1 MKNKNISRLLM
12 GAATLTLA
20 TMIANGEAKADEV
33 TQEASVEQSQNEFET
48 DQQRAFYHTL
58 HLEDVTEDQ
67 RNQYIK
73 TIREEPTRAQ
83 EVFSESVKDSI
94 NPERR
99 TAQQNAFYGVLHN
112 EDLSE
117 KKRNEYIEQI
127 KKNPDHSQQVWIDSI
142 NPTELEQNRANAE
155 QAINDFDAN
164 KHAQDKVKVYE
175 ENAKLPESE
184 RMLNNYI
191 VEQISKDKANTRKNE
206 RIASAN
212 KALTALN
219 TQDSIEN
226 RRQAQREVN
235 KAPMDVQAQLQKQLN
250 AITKQ
255 LDEKAEANR
264 KAKEDAIA
272 LGDEHTAAA
281 NKVLSE
287 LKDNVSDEKRKEA
300 EDAIKKAPEHV
311 QAHLQNQLKAI
322 ISQHEQKKVQPEVE
336 TVVTEE
342 KAEDATADAKEDNQ
356 VTTPAQD
363 ETHSTLASY
372 YHSLKDSLKKDY
384 DSVYN
389 TFNKGYQQLTE
400 TYNKYKQKYENAK
413 YYVETYYKYKNTID
427 KVVLATLGDGL
438 KTHIQPLEIKK
449 DKNTLYNTY
458 AQARNYVTEG
468 VNTGKVLYAFY
479 QNPNVVKTA
488 ITAAETASTIKDTIS
503 SFFSSFL
510 K

>member
-300 EDAIKKAPEHV
+300 EDAIKKAPKHV

-342 KAEDATADAKEDNQ
+342 KAEDTTADAKEDNQ

-400 TYNKYKQKYENAK
+400 TYNKYKQKYEDAK
-413 YYVETYYKYKNTID
+413 YYLDKYRTYKGPLDRIILVTLSNHSYIEPIKIEEKNG
-427 KVVLATLGDGL
+427 A
-438 KTHIQPLEIKK
+438 
-449 DKNTLYNTY
+449 LYNTY

-468 VNTGKVLYAFY
+468 INTGKVLYTLY
-479 QNPNVVKTA
+479 QNPTVLKTA
-488 ITAAETASTIKDTIS
+488 IATAEATSTIKNVFSNILS
-503 SFFSSFL
+503 SFW

>member
-191 VEQISKDKANTRKNE
+191 VEQISKDKAKTREND
-206 RIASAN
+206 RIDSAN

-235 KAPMDVQAQLQKQLN
+235 KAPMDVQEQLQKQLN

-272 LGDEHTAAA
+272 LGDEHTSAA
-281 NKVLSE
+281 NDALLQ
-287 LKDNVSDEKRKEA
+287 LKETYSVEKRKEA
-300 EDAIKKAPEHV
+300 EDKIKKAPEHV
-311 QAHLQNQLKAI
+311 QAQLQKQLKAI

-336 TVVTEE
+336 TVITEE
-342 KAEDATADAKEDNQ
+342 KAEDTTADAKEDNQ
-356 VTTPAQD
+356 VTTPAQV

-400 TYNKYKQKYENAK
+400 TYNKYKQKYVDAK
-413 YYVETYYKYKNTID
+413 YYLDKYRTYKRPID
-427 KVVLATLGDGL
+427 RIVIATLGDRSY
-438 KTHIQPLEIKK
+438 IEPLEIKK
-449 DKNTLYNTY
+449 DNNALYNTY

-468 VNTGKVLYAFY
+468 INTGKVLYTLY
-479 QNPNVVKTA
+479 QSPNIVKTA
-488 ITAAETASTIKDTIS
+488 IATYEATSAITNTIS
-503 SFFSSFL
+503 SFFSSLL

>member
-206 RIASAN
+206 RIDSAN

-255 LDEKAEANR
+255 LDENV
-264 KAKEDAIA
+264 KEDAIA
-272 LGDEHTAAA
+272 LGDEHTSAA
-281 NKVLSE
+281 NDSLLQ
-287 LKDNVSDEKRKEA
+287 LKETDSVEKRKEA
-300 EDAIKKAPEHV
+300 EDKIKKAPEHV
-311 QAHLQNQLKAI
+311 QAQLQKQLKAI

-336 TVVTEE
+336 KVVTEE
-342 KAEDATADAKEDNQ
+342 KAEDTTIDKKENNQ
-356 VTTPAQD
+356 VTTPAQV

-384 DSVYN
+384 NSIHD

>member
-127 KKNPDHSQQVWIDSI
+127 KKNPDHNQQVWIDSI

-206 RIASAN
+206 RIDSAN

-255 LDEKAEANR
+255 LDENV
-264 KAKEDAIA
+264 KEDAIA
-272 LGDEHTAAA
+272 LGDEHTSAA
-281 NKVLSE
+281 NDSLLQ
-287 LKDNVSDEKRKEA
+287 LKETDSVEKRKEA
-300 EDAIKKAPEHV
+300 EDKIKKAPEHV
-311 QAHLQNQLKAI
+311 QAQLQKQLKAI

-336 TVVTEE
+336 KVVTEE
-342 KAEDATADAKEDNQ
+342 KAEDTTIDKKENNQ
-356 VTTPAQD
+356 VTTPAQV

-384 DSVYN
+384 NSIHD

>member
-33 TQEASVEQSQNEFET
+33 TQETSVEQSQNEFET

-191 VEQISKDKANTRKNE
+191 VEQISKDKAKTREND
-206 RIASAN
+206 RIDSAN

-235 KAPMDVQAQLQKQLN
+235 KAPMDVQEQLQKQLN

-255 LDEKAEANR
+255 HDENV
-264 KAKEDAIA
+264 KEDAIA
-272 LGDEHTAAA
+272 LGDKHTDAA
-281 NKVLSE
+281 NKALSALVL
-287 LKDNVSDEKRKEA
+287 DGSDEKRKEA

-336 TVVTEE
+336 KVVTEE
-342 KAEDATADAKEDNQ
+342 KAEDTTADAKEDNQ
-356 VTTPAQD
+356 VMTPPAQV

-389 TFNKGYQQLTE
+389 TFNKGYQQLTN
-400 TYNKYKQKYENAK
+400 TYNKYKQKYVDAK
-413 YYVETYYKYKNTID
+413 YYLDKYRTYKRPID
-427 KVVLATLGDGL
+427 RIVIATLGDRSY
-438 KTHIQPLEIKK
+438 IEPLEIKK
-449 DKNTLYNTY
+449 DNNALYNTY

-468 VNTGKVLYAFY
+468 INTGKVLYTLY
-479 QNPNVVKTA
+479 QSPNIVKTA
-488 ITAAETASTIKDTIS
+488 IATYEATSAITNTIS
-503 SFFSSFL
+503 SFFSSLL

>member
-33 TQEASVEQSQNEFET
+33 TQETSVEQSQNEFET

-191 VEQISKDKANTRKNE
+191 VEQISKDKAKTREND
-206 RIASAN
+206 RIDSAN

-235 KAPMDVQAQLQKQLN
+235 KAPMDVQEQLQKQLN

-255 LDEKAEANR
+255 HDENV
-264 KAKEDAIA
+264 KEDAIA
-272 LGDEHTAAA
+272 LGDKHTDAA
-281 NKVLSE
+281 NKALSALVL
-287 LKDNVSDEKRKEA
+287 DGSDEKRKEA

-336 TVVTEE
+336 KVVTEE
-342 KAEDATADAKEDNQ
+342 KAEDTTADAKEDNQ
-356 VTTPAQD
+356 VMTPPAQV

-389 TFNKGYQQLTE
+389 TFNKGYQQLTN
-400 TYNKYKQKYENAK
+400 TYNKYKQKYVDAK
-413 YYVETYYKYKNTID
+413 YYLDKYRTYKRPID
-427 KVVLATLGDGL
+427 RIVIATLGDRSY
-438 KTHIQPLEIKK
+438 IEPLEIKK
-449 DKNTLYNTY
+449 DNNALYNTY

-468 VNTGKVLYAFY
+468 INTGKVLYTLY
-479 QNPNVVKTA
+479 QIPNIVKTA
-488 ITAAETASTIKDTIS
+488 IATYEATSAITNTIS
-503 SFFSSFL
+503 SFFSSLL

>member
-155 QAINDFDAN
+155 QAINDFDAS

-212 KALTALN
+212 DALTTLN
-219 TQDSIEN
+219 TQDSIAN

-235 KAPMDVQAQLQKQLN
+235 KAPMDVQEQLQKQLN
-250 AITKQ
+250 TITKQ

-272 LGDEHTAAA
+272 LGDEHTSAA
-281 NKVLSE
+281 NDALLQ
-287 LKDNVSDEKRKEA
+287 LKETDSVEKRKEA
-300 EDAIKKAPEHV
+300 EDKIKKAPEHV
-311 QAHLQNQLKAI
+311 QAQLQNQLKAI

-336 TVVTEE
+336 KVVTEE
-342 KAEDATADAKEDNQ
+342 KAEDTTADAKEDNQ

-384 DSVYN
+384 NSIHD

>member
-1 MKNKNISRLLM
+1 
-12 GAATLTLA
+12 
-20 TMIANGEAKADEV
+20 
-33 TQEASVEQSQNEFET
+33 
-48 DQQRAFYHTL
+48 
-58 HLEDVTEDQ
+58 
-67 RNQYIK
+67 
-73 TIREEPTRAQ
+73 
-83 EVFSESVKDSI
+83 
-94 NPERR
+94 
-99 TAQQNAFYGVLHN
+99 
-112 EDLSE
+112 
-117 KKRNEYIEQI
+117 
-127 KKNPDHSQQVWIDSI
+127 WIDSI

-155 QAINDFDAN
+155 QAINDFDAS

-191 VEQISKDKANTRKNE
+191 VEQISKDKAKTRENE

-212 KALTALN
+212 DALTALN

-235 KAPMDVQAQLQKQLN
+235 KAPMDVQEQLQKQLN

-264 KAKEDAIA
+264 KAKENAIA

-342 KAEDATADAKEDNQ
+342 KAEDTTIDKKEDNQ
-356 VTTPAQD
+356 VTTPAQV

-384 DSVYN
+384 
-389 TFNKGYQQLTE
+389 
-400 TYNKYKQKYENAK
+400 
-413 YYVETYYKYKNTID
+413 
-427 KVVLATLGDGL
+427 
-438 KTHIQPLEIKK
+438 
-449 DKNTLYNTY
+449 
-458 AQARNYVTEG
+458 
-468 VNTGKVLYAFY
+468 
-479 QNPNVVKTA
+479 
-488 ITAAETASTIKDTIS
+488 
-503 SFFSSFL
+503 
-510 K
+510 

>member
-191 VEQISKDKANTRKNE
+191 VEQISKDKAKTREND
-206 RIASAN
+206 RIDSAN

-300 EDAIKKAPEHV
+300 EDAIKKAPKHV

-342 KAEDATADAKEDNQ
+342 KAEDTTADAKEDNQ
-356 VTTPAQD
+356 VTTPAQA

-400 TYNKYKQKYENAK
+400 TYNKYKQKYEDAK
-413 YYVETYYKYKNTID
+413 YYLDKYRTYKGPLDRIIL
-427 KVVLATLGDGL
+427 VTLSN
-438 KTHIQPLEIKK
+438 HSYIEPIKI
-449 DKNTLYNTY
+449 
-458 AQARNYVTEG
+458 E
-468 VNTGKVLYAFY
+468 
-479 QNPNVVKTA
+479 
-488 ITAAETASTIKDTIS
+488 
-503 SFFSSFL
+503 
-510 K
+510 

>member
-191 VEQISKDKANTRKNE
+191 VEQISKDKAKTREND
-206 RIASAN
+206 RIDSAN

-235 KAPMDVQAQLQKQLN
+235 KAPMDVQEQLQKQLN

-255 LDEKAEANR
+255 HDEN
-264 KAKEDAIA
+264 AKEDAIA
-272 LGDEHTAAA
+272 LGDKHTDAA
-281 NKVLSE
+281 NKALSALVL
-287 LKDNVSDEKRKEA
+287 DGSDEKRKEA

-311 QAHLQNQLKAI
+311 QAQLQNQLKAI
-322 ISQHEQKKVQPEVE
+322 ISQHKQKKVQPEVE
-336 TVVTEE
+336 TVITEE
-342 KAEDATADAKEDNQ
+342 KAEDTNADAKEDNQ
-356 VTTPAQD
+356 VMTPPAQV

-389 TFNKGYQQLTE
+389 TFNKGYQQLTN
-400 TYNKYKQKYENAK
+400 TYNKYKQKYVDAK
-413 YYVETYYKYKNTID
+413 YYLDKYRTYKRPIDRIVIKTLSNTSYIE
-427 KVVLATLGDGL
+427 
-438 KTHIQPLEIKK
+438 PLEIKN

-468 VNTGKVLYAFY
+468 INTGKVLYTLY
-479 QNPNVVKTA
+479 QNPNIVKTA
-488 ITAAETASTIKDTIS
+488 IATYETTSAITNTIS
-503 SFFSSFL
+503 SFLSSL
-510 K
+510 WK

>member
-191 VEQISKDKANTRKNE
+191 VEQISKDKAKTREND
-206 RIASAN
+206 RIDSAN

-226 RRQAQREVN
+226 RRQAQHEVN

-255 LDEKAEANR
+255 YDKN
-264 KAKEDAIA
+264 AKEDAIA
-272 LGDEHTAAA
+272 LGDKHTDAA
-281 NKVLSE
+281 NKALSALVL
-287 LKDNVSDEKRKEA
+287 DGSDEKRKEA

-311 QAHLQNQLKAI
+311 QAQLQNQLDAI

-336 TVVTEE
+336 KVVTEE
-342 KAEDATADAKEDNQ
+342 KAEDTTADAKEDNQ
-356 VTTPAQD
+356 VTTPAQV

-400 TYNKYKQKYENAK
+400 TYNKYNKKYENAK
-413 YYVETYYKYKNTID
+413 YYFGKYRTYKSTID
-427 KVVLATLGDGL
+427 KFVIATLGEGL
-438 KTHIQPLEIKK
+438 KTYIEPIKI
-449 DKNTLYNTY
+449 DEKNTALYNTY

-468 VNTGKVLYAFY
+468 INTGKVLYAFY
-479 QNPNVVKTA
+479 KNPGILQTA
-488 ITAAETASTIKDTIS
+488 ITAAETASSIS
-503 SFFSSFL
+503 NAISNIWSSL
-510 K
+510 WK

>member
-191 VEQISKDKANTRKNE
+191 VEQISKDKAKTREND
-206 RIASAN
+206 RIVSAN
-212 KALTALN
+212 DALTTLN

-255 LDEKAEANR
+255 LDENV
-264 KAKEDAIA
+264 KEDAIA
-272 LGDEHTAAA
+272 LGDEHTSAA
-281 NKVLSE
+281 NDALLQ
-287 LKDNVSDEKRKEA
+287 LKETDSVEKRKEA
-300 EDAIKKAPEHV
+300 EDKIKKAPEHV
-311 QAHLQNQLKAI
+311 QAQLQKQLDAI

-336 TVVTEE
+336 KVVTEE
-342 KAEDATADAKEDNQ
+342 KAEDTTIDKKENNQ
-356 VTTPAQD
+356 VTTPAQV

-384 DSVYN
+384 NSIHD

-400 TYNKYKQKYENAK
+400 TYNKYNKKYENAK
-413 YYVETYYKYKNTID
+413 YYFGKYRTYKSTID
-427 KVVLATLGDGL
+427 KFVIATLGEGL
-438 KTHIQPLEIKK
+438 KTYIEPIKI
-449 DKNTLYNTY
+449 DEKNTALYNTY

-468 VNTGKVLYAFY
+468 INTGKVLYAFY
-479 QNPNVVKTA
+479 KNPGILQTA
-488 ITAAETASTIKDTIS
+488 ITAAETASSIS
-503 SFFSSFL
+503 NAISNIWSSL
-510 K
+510 WK

>member
-191 VEQISKDKANTRKNE
+191 VEQISKDKAKTREND
-206 RIASAN
+206 RIDSAN

-235 KAPMDVQAQLQKQLN
+235 KAPMDVQSQLQKQLN

-264 KAKEDAIA
+264 NAKEDAIA
-272 LGDEHTAAA
+272 LGDEHTSAA

-287 LKDNVSDEKRKEA
+287 LKDNVSNEKRKEA

-311 QAHLQNQLKAI
+311 QAQLQNQLDAI

-336 TVVTEE
+336 KVVTEE
-342 KAEDATADAKEDNQ
+342 KAEDTTIDKKENNQ
-356 VTTPAQD
+356 VTTPAQV

-384 DSVYN
+384 NSIHD

-400 TYNKYKQKYENAK
+400 TYNKYNKKYENAK
-413 YYVETYYKYKNTID
+413 YYFGKYRTYKSTID
-427 KVVLATLGDGL
+427 KFVIATLGEGL
-438 KTHIQPLEIKK
+438 KTYIEPIKI
-449 DKNTLYNTY
+449 DEKNTALYNTY

-468 VNTGKVLYAFY
+468 INTGKVLYAFY
-479 QNPNVVKTA
+479 KNPGILQTA
-488 ITAAETASTIKDTIS
+488 ITAAETASSIS
-503 SFFSSFL
+503 NAISNIWSSL
-510 K
+510 WK

>member
-191 VEQISKDKANTRKNE
+191 VEQISKDKANTRKND
-206 RIASAN
+206 RIDSAN

-235 KAPMDVQAQLQKQLN
+235 KAPMDVQEQLQKQLN

-255 LDEKAEANR
+255 HDKN
-264 KAKEDAIA
+264 AKEDAIA
-272 LGDEHTAAA
+272 LGDKHTDAA
-281 NKVLSE
+281 NKALSALVL
-287 LKDNVSDEKRKEA
+287 DGSDEKRKEA
-300 EDAIKKAPEHV
+300 EDAIKKTPKHV
-311 QAHLQNQLKAI
+311 QAQLQNQLDAI
-322 ISQHEQKKVQPEVE
+322 ISQHKQKKVQPEVE
-336 TVVTEE
+336 TVITEE
-342 KAEDATADAKEDNQ
+342 KTEDTTIDKKEDNQ
-356 VTTPAQD
+356 VTTPAQV

-384 DSVYN
+384 NSIHD

-400 TYNKYKQKYENAK
+400 TYNKYKQKYEDAK
-413 YYVETYYKYKNTID
+413 YYLGKYRTYKGPID
-427 KVVLATLGDGL
+427 RFIIATLSNHSYIEPL
-438 KTHIQPLEIKK
+438 KIEK
-449 DKNTLYNTY
+449 DNNALYNTY

-468 VNTGKVLYAFY
+468 INTGKVLYALH
-479 QNPNVVKTA
+479 QNPTVLKAA
-488 ITAAETASTIKDTIS
+488 IAAAEATSTIKNVFS
-503 SFFSSFL
+503 SILSSFL

>member
-117 KKRNEYIEQI
+117 QKRNEYIEQI

-191 VEQISKDKANTRKNE
+191 VEQISKDKAKTREND
-206 RIASAN
+206 RIDSAN

-235 KAPMDVQAQLQKQLN
+235 KAPMDVQEQLQKQLN

-272 LGDEHTAAA
+272 LGDEHTSAA

-311 QAHLQNQLKAI
+311 QAQLQNQLDAI

-336 TVVTEE
+336 KVVTEE
-342 KAEDATADAKEDNQ
+342 KAEDTNADAKEDNQ
-356 VTTPAQD
+356 VTTPAQV

-384 DSVYN
+384 NSVYN

-400 TYNKYKQKYENAK
+400 TYNKYKQKYVDAK
-413 YYVETYYKYKNTID
+413 YYLDKYRTYKRPIDRIVIKTLSNTSYIE
-427 KVVLATLGDGL
+427 
-438 KTHIQPLEIKK
+438 PLEIKN

-468 VNTGKVLYAFY
+468 INTGKVLYTLY
-479 QNPNVVKTA
+479 QNPNIVKTA
-488 ITAAETASTIKDTIS
+488 IATYETTSAITNTIS
-503 SFFSSFL
+503 SFLSSL
-510 K
+510 WK

>member
-191 VEQISKDKANTRKNE
+191 VEQISKDKANTREND
-206 RIASAN
+206 RIDSAN

-235 KAPMDVQAQLQKQLN
+235 KAPMDVQEQLQKQLN

-272 LGDEHTAAA
+272 LGDEHTSAA

-336 TVVTEE
+336 KVVTEE
-342 KAEDATADAKEDNQ
+342 KAEDTTADAKEDNQ
-356 VTTPAQD
+356 VMTPPAQV

-389 TFNKGYQQLTE
+389 TFNKGYQQLTN
-400 TYNKYKQKYENAK
+400 TYNKYKQKYVDAK
-413 YYVETYYKYKNTID
+413 YYLDKYRTYKRPID
-427 KVVLATLGDGL
+427 RIVIATLGDRSY
-438 KTHIQPLEIKK
+438 IEPLEIKK
-449 DKNTLYNTY
+449 DNNALYNTY

-468 VNTGKVLYAFY
+468 INTGKVLYTLY
-479 QNPNVVKTA
+479 QSPNIVKTA
-488 ITAAETASTIKDTIS
+488 IATYEATSAITNTIS
-503 SFFSSFL
+503 SFFSSLL

>member
-191 VEQISKDKANTRKNE
+191 VEQISKDKANTRKND
-206 RIASAN
+206 RIDSAN

-235 KAPMDVQAQLQKQLN
+235 KAPMAVQEQLQKQLN

-255 LDEKAEANR
+255 HDENV
-264 KAKEDAIA
+264 KEDAIA
-272 LGDEHTAAA
+272 LGDKHTSAA
-281 NKVLSE
+281 NDALLQ
-287 LKDNVSDEKRKEA
+287 LKETDSVEKRKEA
-300 EDAIKKAPEHV
+300 EDKIKKAPKHV
-311 QAHLQNQLKAI
+311 QAQLQNQLDAI

-336 TVVTEE
+336 KVVTEE
-342 KAEDATADAKEDNQ
+342 KAEDTNADAKEDNQ
-356 VTTPAQD
+356 VMTPPTQV

-389 TFNKGYQQLTE
+389 TFNKGYQQLTN
-400 TYNKYKQKYENAK
+400 TYNKYKQKYEDAK
-413 YYVETYYKYKNTID
+413 YYAETYYKYKNAID
-427 KVVLATLGDGL
+427 IFIIGTLGDNSYIKPL
-438 KTHIQPLEIKK
+438 KIEK
-449 DKNTLYNTY
+449 DNNALYNTY

-468 VNTGKVLYAFY
+468 INTGKVLYALH
-479 QNPNVVKTA
+479 QNPTILKTA
-488 ITAAETASTIKDTIS
+488 IATAEAASTIKNAFS
-503 SFFSSFL
+503 SIFSSFL

>member
-206 RIASAN
+206 RIDSAN

-255 LDEKAEANR
+255 LDENV
-264 KAKEDAIA
+264 KEDAIA
-272 LGDEHTAAA
+272 LGDKHTDAA
-281 NKVLSE
+281 NKALSALVL
-287 LKDNVSDEKRKEA
+287 DGSDEKHKEA

-342 KAEDATADAKEDNQ
+342 KAEDTTINKKEDNQ
-356 VTTPAQD
+356 VTTPAQV

-384 DSVYN
+384 NSIHD

-400 TYNKYKQKYENAK
+400 TYNKYNKKYENAK
-413 YYVETYYKYKNTID
+413 YYFGKYRTYKSTID
-427 KVVLATLGDGL
+427 KFVIATLGEGL
-438 KTHIQPLEIKK
+438 KTYIEPIKI
-449 DKNTLYNTY
+449 DEKNTALYNTY

-468 VNTGKVLYAFY
+468 INTGKVLYAFY
-479 QNPNVVKTA
+479 KNPGILQTA
-488 ITAAETASTIKDTIS
+488 ITAAETASSIS
-503 SFFSSFL
+503 NAISNIWSSL
-510 K
+510 WK

>member
-67 RNQYIK
+67 RNHYIK

-206 RIASAN
+206 RIDSAN

-255 LDEKAEANR
+255 LDENV
-264 KAKEDAIA
+264 KEDAIA
-272 LGDEHTAAA
+272 LGDEHTSAA
-281 NKVLSE
+281 NDSLLQ
-287 LKDNVSDEKRKEA
+287 LKETDSVEKRKEA
-300 EDAIKKAPEHV
+300 EDKIKKAPEHV
-311 QAHLQNQLKAI
+311 QAQLQKQLKAI

-336 TVVTEE
+336 KVVTEE
-342 KAEDATADAKEDNQ
+342 KAEDTTIDKKENNQ
-356 VTTPAQD
+356 VTTPAQV

-384 DSVYN
+384 NSIHD